1 MALPARW
8 KNKIVPSDPS
18 DEIME
23 LQMGP
28 SHPASH
34 GTIKF
39 NLKLDGERIVDC
51 DVEVGYLHRG
61 FEKMCEQGT
70 WTQCFPYTDRLNYA
84 SPCINNVGFALAVE
98 RLLGI
103 DTTERCK
110 YVRMIMSEVA
120 RIADHLT
127 CLGMASS
134 EVGAT
139 TVAFYMLEA
148 REFLYDLIEAV
159 TGARLTVTWC
169 RVGGMT
175 HDLPADF
182 NDRMKASFARL
193 DQVLSDCDK
202 LLSRNRVFIDRMA
215 DVGKL
220 PKEEAISYGL
230 TGPLLRAAGVSYDV
244 RKAHPY
250 LVYDRMEF
258 EVPLG
263 DRGDNYDRFNVRFQ
277 EMYQSQANHRA
288 GDRGAARR
296 SGHDHRSQG
305 RAARQR
311 ESLQLDRRPD
321 EPLQADHGRH
331 PRARRRSLPGGR
343 RRQRRVGILH
353 RERRQ
358 RPALS
363 RARAAAVFSRD
374 GRAEQDADRPH
385 DPGHHHDLR
394 HDQHD
399 RRRMRPLTRAST
411 CSPPIANVFLTSVVE
426 SKNRNGVG
434 IVSGGRGLIAN
445 PGVSGNPSV

>member
-8 KNKIVPSDPS
+8 KDKIVPSDLS

-51 DVEVGYLHRG
+51 DVEVGFLHRG

-110 YVRMIMSEVA
+110 YVRLIMSEVS

-127 CLGMASS
+127 CLGMAAS

-159 TGARLTVTWC
+159 TGARVTVTWC
-169 RVGGMT
+169 RVGAVT

-182 NDRMKASFARL
+182 GDRMKASFVRL
-193 DQVLSDCDK
+193 DQVLSDCDQ

-215 DVGKL
+215 GVGKL
-220 PKEEAISYGL
+220 SKEEAISYGL
-230 TGPLLRAAGVSYDV
+230 SGPLLRAAGVSYDV

-258 EVPLG
+258 EVPTG

-277 EMYQSQANHRA
+277 EMYQSRRIIEQALAALPEGPVTITDPRVVLPDKQKVYNSIEGLMNHFKLIMEGIHVPA
-288 GDRGAARR
+288 GEVYQAVEGANGELGFYVVSDGSGRPYRVRVRPPCFLGMGALNKMLIGRMIPDIITTFGMINMIGGECDR
-296 SGHDHRSQG
+296 
-305 RAARQR
+305 
-311 ESLQLDRRPD
+311 
-321 EPLQADHGRH
+321 
-331 PRARRRSLPGGR
+331 
-343 RRQRRVGILH
+343 
-353 RERRQ
+353 
-358 RPALS
+358 
-363 RARAAAVFSRD
+363 
-374 GRAEQDADRPH
+374 
-385 DPGHHHDLR
+385 
-394 HDQHD
+394 
-399 RRRMRPLTRAST
+399 
-411 CSPPIANVFLTSVVE
+411 
-426 SKNRNGVG
+426 
-434 IVSGGRGLIAN
+434 
-445 PGVSGNPSV
+445 

>member
-1 MALPARW
+1 MSLPARW
-8 KNKIVPSDPS
+8 KDKIVPSDPS

-51 DVEVGYLHRG
+51 DVEVGFLHRG

-110 YVRMIMSEVA
+110 YVRLIMSEVA

-193 DQVLSDCDK
+193 DEVLSDCDK

-215 DVGKL
+215 GVGNLAKA
-220 PKEEAISYGL
+220 EAISYGL
-230 TGPLLRAAGVSYDV
+230 TGPLLRATGVSYDV

-258 EVPLG
+258 EVPVG

-277 EMYQSQANHRA
+277 EMYQSKRIIEQAIAALPEGPVTITDPKVVLPEKEKVYNSIEGLMNHFKLIMEGIHVPA
-288 GDRGAARR
+288 GEVYQAVEGA
-296 SGHDHRSQG
+296 
-305 RAARQR
+305 
-311 ESLQLDRRPD
+311 
-321 EPLQADHGRH
+321 
-331 PRARRRSLPGGR
+331 
-343 RRQRRVGILH
+343 
-353 RERRQ
+353 
-358 RPALS
+358 
-363 RARAAAVFSRD
+363 
-374 GRAEQDADRPH
+374 
-385 DPGHHHDLR
+385 
-394 HDQHD
+394 
-399 RRRMRPLTRAST
+399 
-411 CSPPIANVFLTSVVE
+411 
-426 SKNRNGVG
+426 NGELG
-434 IVSGGRGLIAN
+434 FYIVSDGSGRPYRVRVRPPCFLGMGALNKMLIGRMIPDIITTFGMINMIGGECDR
-445 PGVSGNPSV
+445 

>member
-8 KNKIVPSDPS
+8 KDKIVPSDPS

-51 DVEVGYLHRG
+51 DVEVGFLHRG

-98 RLLGI
+98 RLLGL

-182 NDRMKASFARL
+182 PDRMKAVVRTPRPGSHRL
-193 DQVLSDCDK
+193 RQAALAQSRIHRPDGGSRQVFPEGGNLV
-202 LLSRNRVFIDRMA
+202 RV
-215 DVGKL
+215 
-220 PKEEAISYGL
+220 E
-230 TGPLLRAAGVSYDV
+230 GPLLRATGVSYDV

-258 EVPLG
+258 EVPVG
-263 DRGDNYDRFNVRFQ
+263 DRATTTIASTCASRRCTSRSESSSRRSRRCPKGPVTITDPNVVLPAK
-277 EMYQSQANHRA
+277 EKVYNSIEGLMNHFKLIME
-288 GDRGAARR
+288 GIHVPAARSTRR
-296 SGHDHRSQG
+296 S
-305 RAARQR
+305 RAATA
-311 ESLQLDRRPD
+311 SWDFTWS
-321 EPLQADHGRH
+321 AT
-331 PRARRRSLPGGR
+331 
-343 RRQRRVGILH
+343 
-353 RERRQ
+353 
-358 RPALS
+358 
-363 RARAAAVFSRD
+363 AAAVHTACAC
-374 GRAEQDADRPH
+374 GRHAF
-385 DPGHHHDLR
+385 R
-394 HDQHD
+394 H
-399 RRRMRPLTRAST
+399 RA
-411 CSPPIANVFLTSVVE
+411 
-426 SKNRNGVG
+426 R
-434 IVSGGRGLIAN
+434 
-445 PGVSGNPSV
+445 

>member
-1 MALPARW
+1 MSLPARW
-8 KNKIVPSDPS
+8 KDKIVPSDPS

-34 GTIKF
+34 GTINF

-51 DVEVGYLHRG
+51 DVEVGFLHRG

-193 DQVLSDCDK
+193 DEVLSDCDK

-215 DVGKL
+215 GVGNLAKA
-220 PKEEAISYGL
+220 EAISYGL
-230 TGPLLRAAGVSYDV
+230 TGPLLRATGVSYDV

-258 EVPLG
+258 EVPVG

-277 EMYQSQANHRA
+277 EMYQSKRIIEQAIAALPEGPVTITDPKVVLPEKEKVYNSIEGLMNHFKLIMEGIHVPA
-288 GDRGAARR
+288 GEVYQAVEGA
-296 SGHDHRSQG
+296 
-305 RAARQR
+305 
-311 ESLQLDRRPD
+311 
-321 EPLQADHGRH
+321 
-331 PRARRRSLPGGR
+331 
-343 RRQRRVGILH
+343 
-353 RERRQ
+353 
-358 RPALS
+358 
-363 RARAAAVFSRD
+363 
-374 GRAEQDADRPH
+374 
-385 DPGHHHDLR
+385 
-394 HDQHD
+394 
-399 RRRMRPLTRAST
+399 
-411 CSPPIANVFLTSVVE
+411 
-426 SKNRNGVG
+426 NGELG
-434 IVSGGRGLIAN
+434 FYIVSDGSGRPYRVRVRPPCFLGMGALNKMLIGRMIPDIITTFGMINMIGGECDR
-445 PGVSGNPSV
+445 